1 MDFEGFFSC
10 ISDGIILT
18 DTEGKI
24 VYMNTAAKDL
34 LKSEDNYRGRLFNEV
49 CPLCNFV
56 TGESFTAPID
66 EVLEAKKSLGFAKNV
81 GLRLNGKEIYLSA
94 TISPVFENGALT
106 GVSIILRDITRIRL
120 LELQAEEAS
129 RVKGEFL
136 ANMSHEVR
144 TPINGFLG
152 MVELTLRTKLTRDQ
166 RENLISA
173 KTCATD
179 LLQIINDILDYSK
192 LENHKM
198 QVEKINLDL
207 PALLDQVERVHS
219 RVAKDKGVCFVKS
232 DKHKL
237 PSIIKGDPL
246 RLRQILNNLLTNAIK
261 FTESGAIALNCRK
274 IERNGAPFLRFYVTD
289 SGIGMDYAGM
299 KKLFKAFSQV
309 DGSTTRKFGGT
320 GLGLRIVKELVGLME
335 GEVGVASNLGRGS
348 LFYFTIPLIEGSD
361 DEEIFTPQP
370 TDKKDKLSFE
380 KKDITSLLDMCKK
393 RLGVK

>member
-1 MDFEGFFSC
+1 MDFEGFFSY

-18 DTEGKI
+18 DTAGKI
-24 VYMNTAAKDL
+24 VYMNAAAKEL
-34 LKSEDNYRGRLFNEV
+34 LQSEDNYRGRLFNDV

-56 TGESFTAPID
+56 SGESFTAPID
-66 EVLEAKKSLGFAKNV
+66 DVLKTKKSLGFAKNV
-81 GLRLNGKEIYLSA
+81 GLLQNGKEIYLSA

-106 GVSIILRDITRIRL
+106 GASIILRDITRIRL

-136 ANMSHEVR
+136 ANMSHEIR

-152 MVELTLRTKLTRDQ
+152 MVELTLRSKLTKDQ
-166 RENLISA
+166 RENLTSA

-207 PALLDQVERVHS
+207 HALLDQVERVHS
-219 RVAKDKGVCFVKS
+219 RVAKNKGVYFVKS
-232 DKHKL
+232 DKRAL
-237 PSIIKGDPL
+237 PTTIKGDPL
-246 RLRQILNNLLTNAIK
+246 RLRQILNNLLTNAVK

-274 IERNGAPFLRFYVTD
+274 TKRNGREFLRFCVTD
-289 SGIGMDYAGM
+289 SGIGMDFQGM
-299 KKLFKAFSQV
+299 QKLFKAFSQV

-335 GEVGVASNLGRGS
+335 GNVGVASTLGKGS
-348 LFYFTIPLIEGSD
+348 LFYFKIPLIEGSE

-370 TDKKDKLSFE
+370 ADKKDKLSFE